1 MCSIHCFNT
10 NYYIFSGVFSYFF
23 FNFFCRVQQES
34 VDDAERNRSLVNYVD
49 YAFDDFGGRQP
60 PVYLGLSTVWGSLAR
75 SKVTATHLQKPSLI
89 SFFLIKFNNVVFF
102 LCYYLGS

>member
-1 MCSIHCFNT
+1 MSNILV
-10 NYYIFSGVFSYFF
+10 IFLL
-23 FNFFCRVQQES
+23 FCRVQQES

-49 YAFDDFGGRQP
+49 YSFDDFGGCQP

-102 LCYYLGS
+102 LYVIT